1 MSRFGLGSTLA
12 RLKLDVVWVAM
23 RVLGAILYA
32 GSGFGGSSWERG
44 LELAGPRWQ
53 CLCLVALD

>member
-12 RLKLDVVWVAM
+12 RLELDVVWVAM
-23 RVLGAILYA
+23 CVLGAILYA

-44 LELAGPRWQ
+44 LELGRTSLPM
-53 CLCLVALD
+53 LVLGGA